1 MAYMSAESTALL
13 LATMLHRSERTRGR
27 ISDQTLR
34 VVSRRTT
41 LRTAFRTEVVE
52 WAEEYGLIMYP
63 LETRGG
69 YGLLKA
75 SSLEGAHPLR
85 SGQLIREELRQ
96 FKENG
101 SFDHDVLYT
110 ELGLQEEEAE
120 D

>member
-1 MAYMSAESTALL
+1 MAYMSASDTALL
-13 LATMLHRSERTRGR
+13 LATMLHRSERTRAR

-41 LRTAFRTEVVE
+41 LKAAFRTSVVE
-52 WAEEYGLIMYP
+52 WAAEFGLIMYP
-63 LETRGG
+63 LEQRGG

-75 SSLEGAHPLR
+75 TSLEGAPPLR
-85 SGQLIREELRQ
+85 SGQLIRDELRTFRTTSTIDQ
-96 FKENG
+96 EA
-101 SFDHDVLYT
+101 LYA